1 MEGVV
6 TEAVYAV
13 RLHGEHVGAI
23 QQRDRFTVF
32 AFDPGY
38 WQRPDRCVLGLW
50 FEDHPRKRPHATDA
64 VPAWFSGLLPEG
76 PLRELIAREQGVS
89 TYREMELLARIGT
102 DLPGAVTV
110 VPDLEA
116 GVDADFTRVRE
127 ERESRRTLPALS
139 LHRASLA
146 GMVMK
151 YSMSMRGD
159 RMAVPAHDEDGDWIL
174 KTPDPTFPGLP
185 GNEYTVM
192 SLARRVGIEV
202 PETALWE
209 RDSIDDLGDTA
220 WRSAETTAYAIRRF
234 DRSPAGRIHIEDFA
248 QVRGTSGTGE
258 AKYRSTVE
266 TVAGLAYRGQDGDSL
281 REMVRRSVFNLL
293 VGNGDAHLKN
303 WSLIYDDGRRARLS
317 PAYDLVCTGA
327 YEGHVEFAL
336 PFGGATRLADV
347 EREHFERLQGLLHVG
362 EAEVLDVVDE
372 TLERFRDVWEA
383 GTAAASAPASVRA
396 WIGDHLD
403 ATSLRLAR
411 RS

>member
-1 MEGVV
+1 M

-32 AFDPGY
+32 AFDPDY
-38 WQRPDRCVLGLW
+38 WERPDRCVLGLW
-50 FEDHPRKRPHATDA
+50 FEDHPRERPKATNA

-89 TYREMELLARIGT
+89 TYREMELLARIGA

-110 VPDLEA
+110 VPDPEA
-116 GVDADFTRVRE
+116 GIDADFTRVRE
-127 ERESRRTLPALS
+127 ERRGRRPLPAPL

-151 YSMSMRGD
+151 YSMSMRGG
-159 RMAVPAHDEDGDWIL
+159 RMAAPAHDEDGDWIL
-174 KTPDPTFPGLP
+174 KTPDPTFPALP
-185 GNEYTVM
+185 ENEYTVM
-192 SLARRVGIEV
+192 SLARWVGIEV
-202 PETALWE
+202 PETVLWE
-209 RDSIDDLGDTA
+209 RDSIDDLGDGA

-248 QVRGTSGTGE
+248 QVRGTSGTGD

-266 TVAGLAYRGQDGDSL
+266 TVAGIAYRGQDSDSL

-327 YEGHVEFAL
+327 YEGHVELAL

-347 EREHFERLQGLLHVG
+347 TRESFARLAGLLHVG
-362 EAEVLDVVDE
+362 DAEVLDVVDE
-372 TLERFRDVWEA
+372 TVERFREA
-383 GTAAASAPASVRA
+383 WAEGAVGDLAPAPVRA
-396 WIGDHLD
+396 WIDEHLE
-403 ATSLRLAR
+403 ATSLCLAR